1 MYSVNKC
8 KCPGCTKSAVST
20 ISEDGK
26 ILEGMGY
33 CLEHHPNP
41 DEARARIREYV
52 MTHEKIVGLDASG
65 IEISNIDFKNKKF
78 YGCNF
83 QHCNFTNIH
92 TENMRQRMCMFDFS
106 TFSDCDFINSNIQFS
121 SVSGSKFVHVILTG
135 SDLIHNNFNGITAYQ
150 CSFDNSDLYNSRF
163 IKSILINTSFKDCN
177 LKKTVFY
184 ESMQDA
190 VSFKLS
196 NTKEALFD
204 RTKGGMIGDSD
215 AKFEESTEN
224 QNVKEEE
231 K

>member
-1 MYSVNKC
+1 M
-8 KCPGCTKSAVST
+8 
-20 ISEDGK
+20 
-26 ILEGMGY
+26 EGMGF

-41 DEARARIREYV
+41 IEARRKIHEYV
-52 MTHEKIVGLDASG
+52 ISHEKIVGLDASG
-65 IEISNIDFKNKKF
+65 IEISNLDFSNKKF

-83 QHCNFTNIH
+83 QHCTFTNIH
-92 TENMRQRMCMFDFS
+92 SEGIRQRMCMFDFS

-121 SVSGSKFVHVILTG
+121 SGSGSKFVHVILTG

-204 RTKGGMIGDSD
+204 RKKGGMMGDIE
-215 AKFEESTEN
+215 AKYEEESSE
-224 QNVKEEE
+224 QQPKEES
-231 K
+231 